1 MTGSRA
7 RSSVLRAGAL
17 LLLVSWNLRTVLAII
32 GAASSQIEQDLG
44 RGGAAVGAV
53 STVFVL
59 LSALA
64 APVATALARRW
75 GSLRVA
81 LLSLCLITLAHGLI
95 AGWGAGQIWLAVAAA
110 GLGGGMVGAITPAL
124 VSTLLPARAGLGVAV
139 FMVGNSA
146 GFYAASV
153 AVAWT
158 IERFA
163 AWHLSAIPL
172 GVVTLCCAAV
182 WAGAV
187 RLRRGSGY
195 PSAAIRAASSG
206 VAVRRAPVPAWMRAL
221 VVFLCL
227 QTISVFSLIAWVAPS
242 AEAAGASASTAATML
257 GLLSALQVISGV
269 GLPLIAQRWQRSG
282 LWVVVS
288 ALAVLGGTAL
298 FAISVVHRQDVAG
311 GWPAV
316 ALMALGH
323 GGSFAMA
330 NYLVA
335 ARAGSENDAIR
346 FGALMMLW
354 SQLAGAAGPL
364 LLGAVR
370 DQAGGY
376 PAVWWVLTGIGA
388 VMLAGALGL
397 LGFLRRDEGRPL

>member
-1 MTGSRA
+1 A
-7 RSSVLRAGAL
+7 V
-17 LLLVSWNLRTVLAII
+17 
-32 GAASSQIEQDLG
+32 
-44 RGGAAVGAV
+44 VGAV

-64 APVATALARRW
+64 APVAIALARRW

-163 AWHLSAIPL
+163 AWHLSAIPS
-172 GVVTLCCAAV
+172 GVVALCCAAV
-182 WAGAV
+182 WAGVV
-187 RLRRGSGY
+187 RLRRGSRA
-195 PSAAIRAASSG
+195 PSATVRSASPG

-354 SQLAGAAGPL
+354 SQLAGALGPL

>member
-1 MTGSRA
+1 MTGSQV
-7 RSSVLRAGAL
+7 RSSVLRAGVL

-32 GAASSQIEQDLG
+32 GTASSQIEQDLG

-95 AGWGAGQIWLAVAAA
+95 AGWGAGQIWFAVAAA

-163 AWHLSAIPL
+163 AWHLAAVPL

-182 WAGAV
+182 WAVVV
-187 RLRRGSGY
+187 RLRRGSGA
-195 PSAAIRAASSG
+195 PSAAIRSAS
-206 VAVRRAPVPAWMRAL
+206 
-221 VVFLCL
+221 
-227 QTISVFSLIAWVAPS
+227 
-242 AEAAGASASTAATML
+242 AGA
-257 GLLSALQVISGV
+257 
-269 GLPLIAQRWQRSG
+269 
-282 LWVVVS
+282 
-288 ALAVLGGTAL
+288 
-298 FAISVVHRQDVAG
+298 
-311 GWPAV
+311 
-316 ALMALGH
+316 
-323 GGSFAMA
+323 
-330 NYLVA
+330 
-335 ARAGSENDAIR
+335 
-346 FGALMMLW
+346 
-354 SQLAGAAGPL
+354 
-364 LLGAVR
+364 
-370 DQAGGY
+370 
-376 PAVWWVLTGIGA
+376 
-388 VMLAGALGL
+388 
-397 LGFLRRDEGRPL
+397 